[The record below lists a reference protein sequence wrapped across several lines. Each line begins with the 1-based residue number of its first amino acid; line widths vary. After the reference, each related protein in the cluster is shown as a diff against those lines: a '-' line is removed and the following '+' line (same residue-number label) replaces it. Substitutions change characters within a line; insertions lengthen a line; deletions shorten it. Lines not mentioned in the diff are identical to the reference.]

1 MKTQGANLVTR
12 IAIFL
17 LLCGVIVFWGF
28 RVSAEEWTEAQM
40 EVWNS
45 VKAPWEYFK
54 QGDLEG
60 FMSIYHDDAVE
71 WWREKVIP
79 LGKAEMK
86 FNFKRWLDY
95 DKPVSYELE
104 PLSIQ
109 IFGNVAN
116 VFYQAKWKGN
126 RLSNYSRHLQTWLK
140 QDNLWKFISGIEASC
155 DKPLKCSRK

>member
-1 MKTQGANLVTR
+1 MKLQGTNLVTR

-17 LLCGVIVFWGF
+17 LIYGIIVFWGF
-28 RVSAEEWTEAQM
+28 RVSGEEWTEAQI

-45 VKAPWEYFK
+45 LQTHWEYCK

-60 FMSIYHDDAVE
+60 FLSLYHDDAIE
-71 WWREKVIP
+71 WWQEKVIP

-86 FNFKRWLDY
+86 FNYKHWLVY

-104 PLSIQ
+104 ALSIQ

-116 VFYQAKWKGN
+116 VFYKAKWKGN
-126 RLSNYSRHLQTWLK
+126 RLSSHSRHLETWLK
-140 QDNLWKFISGIEASC
+140 QDNKWKFVSGIEASC
-155 DKPLKCSRK
+155 EKPPKCN